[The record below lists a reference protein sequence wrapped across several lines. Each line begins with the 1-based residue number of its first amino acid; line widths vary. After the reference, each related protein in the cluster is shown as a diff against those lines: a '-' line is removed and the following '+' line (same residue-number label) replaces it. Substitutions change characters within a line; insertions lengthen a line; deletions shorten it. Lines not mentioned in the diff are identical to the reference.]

1 MMIAGPRALEEGHRG
16 GVRHGST
23 LSEAVGVR
31 GKGQANEGNLRK
43 LKMHWSLEGR
53 RALVCGSSQGIGLAA
68 AISLAEMGASVTL
81 LARDSNRLAVACQA
95 LPTPARQ
102 THAQLVADFSQREGV
117 AEAVS
122 NWVQA
127 TGGAEILVNNTGGPA
142 PGPALGASLEQFVD
156 AFAAHL
162 LVNQILVQALVPR
175 MKELKFGRI
184 VNVISTS
191 VKQPIQGLGVSN
203 TIRGAVAN
211 WAKTLASELAPFGI
225 TVNNVL
231 PGATRT
237 ARLEQ
242 ILVDS
247 AARSGGS
254 VEDAERKMLAP
265 IPAGRFAQPEEVGA
279 AIAFLASPA
288 AGYITGINLPVD
300 GGRTQCL

>member
-1 MMIAGPRALEEGHRG
+1 M
-16 GVRHGST
+16 
-23 LSEAVGVR
+23 
-31 GKGQANEGNLRK
+31 Q
-43 LKMHWSLEGR
+43 WSLEGR

-68 AISLAEMGASVTL
+68 ATCLAEMGANVTL
-81 LARDSNRLAVACQA
+81 LARDAVRLEAACRA
-95 LPTPARQ
+95 LPASAEQR
-102 THAQLVADFSQREGV
+102 HATLVADFSRREAV
-117 AEAVS
+117 AEMVE

-127 TGGAEILVNNTGGPA
+127 TGGAEILINNTGGPA
-142 PGPALGASLEQFVD
+142 PGPALDASVEQFVE
-156 AFAAHL
+156 AFSAHL
-162 LVNQILVQALVPR
+162 LINQTLVQALVPR
-175 MKELKFGRI
+175 MKELRFGRI

-203 TIRGAVAN
+203 TVRGAVAN

-242 ILVDS
+242 ILADS
-247 AARSGGS
+247 AARTGSS
-254 VEDAERKMLAP
+254 VEDAELKMLAP
-265 IPAGRFAQPEEVGA
+265 IPAKRFAQPEEVGA

-288 AGYITGINLPVD
+288 ASYITGINLPVD